1 MDTIL
6 PPEILNIIFSH
17 TSNFNIVFVC
27 KSWYNII
34 IKTCIICKTCNKI
47 EKMYDTTY
55 WNTDEEDPIC
65 HGYYGPSKKYKS
77 LKRILRTEPQFLT
90 LIKRQSIGLCLSTL
104 KRNPDGFKYIK
115 HPTDKLIDEAIKVN
129 PLCLQYAKN
138 PSYEICL
145 NCVSRNYSSLEFV
158 PLIHKTE
165 ELCLIALNRYGE
177 AIKYIDNP
185 TEEFCMIAL
194 TKCLSNL
201 QYIKNPSEKIC
212 LMVVRTKPM
221 YLQYIQNPSEKVVI
235 SMINSSEW
243 LKHEHYQCP
252 QDYITFYTED
262 ICVALEQKGLLRSH
276 KIKYS

>member
-1 MDTIL
+1 
-6 PPEILNIIFSH
+6 
-17 TSNFNIVFVC
+17 
-27 KSWYNII
+27 
-34 IKTCIICKTCNKI
+34 
-47 EKMYDTTY
+47 
-55 WNTDEEDPIC
+55 
-65 HGYYGPSKKYKS
+65 
-77 LKRILRTEPQFLT
+77 LK
-90 LIKRQSIGLCLSTL
+90 
-104 KRNPDGFKYIK
+104 
-115 HPTDKLIDEAIKVN
+115 
-129 PLCLQYAKN
+129 
-138 PSYEICL
+138 
-145 NCVSRNYSSLEFV
+145 FV

-165 ELCLIALNRYGE
+165 ELCLIALKKYGD

-194 TKCLSNL
+194 TKCLSNI

-262 ICVALEQKGLLRSH
+262 ICVTLEQKGLLRSH